1 MTAKL
6 FLSPR
11 IRKSP
16 YFEATR
22 RYGAKEFSV
31 YNKMYLP
38 MGYSDPETEFWNLVN
53 NVTLWDVAAQR
64 IVEITGPDALAFTNL
79 LTPRDLTKCAV
90 GQCKYVV
97 ITSQDGGILN
107 DPVLLRLDED
117 RFWLSRADGDILM
130 WAQGVAVNARMDV
143 EIREPDVAPLQVQG
157 PKSRA
162 VMENLFDGV
171 VQGLAY
177 YACTETELD
186 DIPVIVSRTGWSA
199 ELGYEI
205 YLRDSARADELW
217 EAVMAAGKPFGI
229 APAATSRI
237 RRIEAGI
244 LDYGVDMNAGTNPFE
259 VGLDRLVDLDQEA
272 DFIGK
277 ATLRR
282 VKSEGVERKLSG
294 IEIHGEPLSP
304 NEDFWP
310 VRHGGR
316 RIGQVTSC
324 VYSPRLGKNIGY
336 AMLALPWTNLGTDLM
351 VESPN
356 AERAA
361 TVVEKPFVDPK
372 KTLARAS

>member
-53 NVTLWDVAAQR
+53 NVNLWDVAAQR
-64 IVEITGPDALAFTNL
+64 IVEITGPDALSFTNL

-97 ITSQDGGILN
+97 IASQDGGILN
-107 DPVLLRLDED
+107 DLVLLRLDEG

-130 WAQGVAVNARMDV
+130 WAQGVAVNAHMDV
-143 EIREPDVAPLQVQG
+143 EICEPEVAPLQVQG

-171 VQGLAY
+171 VRDLAY
-177 YACTETELD
+177 YACTETELND
-186 DIPVIVSRTGWSA
+186 SPVIVSRTGWSA

>member
-53 NVTLWDVAAQR
+53 NVNLWDVAAQR
-64 IVEITGPDALAFTNL
+64 IVEITGPDALSFTNL

-97 ITSQDGGILN
+97 IASQDGGILN

-130 WAQGVAVNARMDV
+130 WAQGVAVNAHMDV
-143 EIREPDVAPLQVQG
+143 EICEPEVAPLQVQG

-171 VQGLAY
+171 VRGLAY
-177 YACTETELD
+177 YACTETELND
-186 DIPVIVSRTGWSA
+186 SPVIVSRTGWSA

>member
-53 NVTLWDVAAQR
+53 NVNLWDVAAQR
-64 IVEITGPDALAFTNL
+64 IVEITGPDALSFTNL

-97 ITSQDGGILN
+97 IASQDGGILN

-130 WAQGVAVNARMDV
+130 WAQGVAVNAHMDV
-143 EIREPDVAPLQVQG
+143 EICEPEVAPLQVQG

-171 VQGLAY
+171 VRDLAY
-177 YACTETELD
+177 YACTETELND
-186 DIPVIVSRTGWSA
+186 SPVIVSRTGWSA